1 VTEVR
6 IEPVFSEL
14 TGPSML
20 CCDVVCWVPVAGI
33 DCDCGYSEFRGRYLS
48 VASVDL
54 REFVFGASQAD
65 LEPFDL
71 AEPALTFGFGDA
83 AGQVVADLE
92 QPLPLGGI
100 RPK

>member
-1 VTEVR
+1 MCWL
-6 IEPVFSEL
+6 PVS
-14 TGPSML
+14 
-20 CCDVVCWVPVAGI
+20 GI
-33 DCDCGYSEFRGRYLS
+33 RCEHRYSEFRGRYMS

-65 LEPFDL
+65 LESFDL

-83 AGQVVADLE
+83 GGQVVADLE